1 MATQKSSSPYTG
13 SPLGIITSL
22 SEFEYKT
29 QNGFE
34 SIFTSYQSK
43 GQKHVLKSYSGYNK
57 TAVLSGTP
65 HSNEVYDISTSNIID
80 KLKGFEH
87 LKLNFADFAYLKN
100 FGVYPN
106 NRMVIARRFPK
117 PVVDDLYSTKPDVPG
132 NPLSTVI
139 GYIGEDEDFIK
150 LSFNETWGNA
160 EVSFVNVL
168 NSLGKDFGFN
178 LGKGLGSILEDYA
191 NVVTLPG
198 ATLLLQRQIMAAV
211 GLFGDGVTYKDGQF
225 VNSSGQKVNVP
236 NIAQGD
242 PNLIKEAKARTL
254 IDENEPGTGL
264 ECKVNIQL
272 KTVYEQKFINGVD
285 PTVVFMDILNN
296 TLNMGTSISS
306 FYLGKQVDAS
316 RSVENYL
323 ERFMK
328 DPGQEIKKFIE
339 SIISAFK
346 ESLKK
351 LDDAM
356 KKAKVSDEDRK
367 NKEDGSG
374 GTQILEDISKL
385 IDTFSSAVGTVRD
398 YVSDFIRAK
407 YKVKFIG
414 IINAL
419 TGGPSTPWHV
429 TIGNPLRPIFCS
441 GDMLCKGVDVNFG
454 PQLSFNDLPTFIEV
468 TVNLE
473 SARNIGLQEIFGKF
487 NTGGIRTVSGT
498 HSGEYLA
505 GIADSFWTFQGVT
518 SSVPSKTAQS
528 TQYSDNIE
536 KTDNSI
542 SATQSNLTKVV
553 PTVGTSSITPS
564 NISSEI
570 NANPFSID
578 SISPVGTNFECDQL
592 RIDNMQD
599 VTGTVEGTIDQKQ
612 ISLDINNSGIN
623 SKVINNNSGIS
634 VSKSYNYEILRN
646 VSGSGNFVSLSVKD
660 ETSKIVYTDS
670 KIYTSLDNI
679 DEIESQLR
687 IKAKTILNDY

>member
-1 MATQKSSSPYTG
+1 MAIQKSSAPYTG
-13 SPLGIITSL
+13 SPLGLITSL
-22 SEFEYKT
+22 SEFEYKSDK
-29 QNGFE
+29 GYE

-43 GQKHVLKSYSGYNK
+43 GQKHILKSYAGYNK

-65 HSNEVYDISTSNIID
+65 HSNEVYDVSTSNIID
-80 KLKGFEH
+80 KLKSLDH

-106 NRMVIARRFPK
+106 NRMVVARRFPT
-117 PVVDDLYSTKPDVPG
+117 PVVDDLYSTKPGIVG

-139 GYIGEDEDFIK
+139 GYIGEDEDFLK
-150 LSFNETWGNA
+150 LSFSESWRDA

-178 LGKGLGSILEDYA
+178 LGGGLGSILEGA
-191 NVVTLPG
+191 VNAVPLPG
-198 ATLLLQRQIMAAV
+198 ATLLLQRKIMESIGIINPGEAAV
-211 GLFGDGVTYKDGQF
+211 I
-225 VNSSGQKVNVP
+225 P
-236 NIAQGD
+236 QGD
-242 PNLIKEAKARTL
+242 PNLIKEARARTL
-254 IDENEPGTGL
+254 IGENDPGSGL
-264 ECKVNIQL
+264 ECKINLQI

-296 TLNMGTSISS
+296 TLNMGTSVAT

-316 RSVENYL
+316 KSVSAYL
-323 ERFMK
+323 EKFMK

-346 ESLKK
+346 ESLKR
-351 LDDAM
+351 LDEAM

-385 IDTFSSAVGTVRD
+385 INTFTSAVGSVRD

-407 YKVKFIG
+407 YKIKFIG

-473 SARNIGLQEIFGKF
+473 SARNLGLQEIFGKF

-505 GIADSFWTFQGVT
+505 GIADSFWTFTGVT
-518 SSVPSKTAQS
+518 SSQFSKTSLS
-528 TQYSDNIE
+528 TQFTDNTE

-542 SATQSNLTKVV
+542 FATQSNLTKVV
-553 PTVGTSSITPS
+553 SITSTSSITPS
-564 NISSEI
+564 NLSLEI
-570 NANPFSID
+570 NCDPLNPD
-578 SISPVGTNFECDQL
+578 PVSPAGLNFVSDKI
-592 RIDNMQD
+592 RIDNMQ
-599 VTGTVEGTIDQKQ
+599 TTIGSVEGSVDQK
-612 ISLDINNSGIN
+612 ISPVNIENTGVNSKIINN
-623 SKVINNNSGIS
+623 IS
-634 VSKSYNYEILRN
+634 EKPLKGSYKYETIRN
-646 VSGSGNFVSLSVKD
+646 ISGSGNYVNLTVKD
-660 ETSKIVYTDS
+660 DTNKIVFTDS
-670 KIYTSLDNI
+670 KIYNLSDDIN
-679 DEIESQLR
+679 EIESQLR

>member
-1 MATQKSSSPYTG
+1 MAIQKSSAPYTG
-13 SPLGIITSL
+13 SPLGLITSL
-22 SEFEYKT
+22 SEFEYKSDK
-29 QNGFE
+29 GYE

-43 GQKHVLKSYSGYNK
+43 GQKHILKSYAGYNK

-65 HSNEVYDISTSNIID
+65 HSNEVYDVSTSNIID
-80 KLKGFEH
+80 KLKSLDH

-106 NRMVIARRFPK
+106 NRMVVARRFPT
-117 PVVDDLYSTKPDVPG
+117 PVVDDLYSTKPGIVG

-139 GYIGEDEDFIK
+139 GYIGEDEDFLK
-150 LSFNETWGNA
+150 LSFSESWRDA

-178 LGKGLGSILEDYA
+178 LGGGLGSILEGA
-191 NVVTLPG
+191 VNAVPLPG
-198 ATLLLQRQIMAAV
+198 ATLLLQRKIMESIGIINPGEAAV
-211 GLFGDGVTYKDGQF
+211 I
-225 VNSSGQKVNVP
+225 P
-236 NIAQGD
+236 QGD
-242 PNLIKEAKARTL
+242 PNLIKEARARTL
-254 IDENEPGTGL
+254 IGENDPGSGL
-264 ECKVNIQL
+264 ECKINLQI

-296 TLNMGTSISS
+296 TLNMGTSVAT

-316 RSVENYL
+316 KSVSAYL
-323 ERFMK
+323 EKFMK

-351 LDDAM
+351 LDEAM

-385 IDTFSSAVGTVRD
+385 INTFTSAVGSVRD

-407 YKVKFIG
+407 YKIKFIG

-473 SARNIGLQEIFGKF
+473 SARNLGLQEIFGKF

-505 GIADSFWTFQGVT
+505 GIADSFWTFTGVT
-518 SSVPSKTAQS
+518 SSQFSKTSLS
-528 TQYSDNIE
+528 TQFTDNTE

-542 SATQSNLTKVV
+542 FATQSNLTKVV
-553 PTVGTSSITPS
+553 SITSTSSITPS
-564 NISSEI
+564 NLSLEI
-570 NANPFSID
+570 NCDPLNPD
-578 SISPVGTNFECDQL
+578 PVSPAGLNFVSDKI
-592 RIDNMQD
+592 RIDNMQ
-599 VTGTVEGTIDQKQ
+599 TTIGSVEGSVDQK
-612 ISLDINNSGIN
+612 ISPVNIENTGVNSKIINN
-623 SKVINNNSGIS
+623 IS
-634 VSKSYNYEILRN
+634 EKPLKGSYKYETIRN
-646 VSGSGNFVSLSVKD
+646 ISGSGNYVNLTVKD
-660 ETSKIVYTDS
+660 DTNKIVFTDS
-670 KIYTSLDNI
+670 KIYNLSDDIN
-679 DEIESQLR
+679 EIESQLR

>member
-1 MATQKSSSPYTG
+1 MAVQKSSSPYTG
-13 SPLGIITSL
+13 SPLGLITSL
-22 SEFEYKT
+22 TEFEYKT
-29 QNGFE
+29 DKGFE
-34 SIFTSYQSK
+34 SIFTSYQEK
-43 GQKHVLKSYSGYNK
+43 GQKHVLKSYAGYNR

-65 HSNEVYDISTSNIID
+65 HSNEVYDVSTSNIVD
-80 KLKGFEH
+80 KLKSLDH

-106 NRMVIARRFPK
+106 NRMVIARRYSK
-117 PVVDDLYSTKPDVPG
+117 PVVDDLYSTKPEIVG

-150 LSFNETWGNA
+150 LSFNENWGEA

-178 LGKGLGSILEDYA
+178 LGGGLGSILEGAA
-191 NVVTLPG
+191 NVVPLPG
-198 ATLLLQRQIMAAV
+198 ATLLLQRKIMESIGIIKPGEAAV
-211 GLFGDGVTYKDGQF
+211 I
-225 VNSSGQKVNVP
+225 S
-236 NIAQGD
+236 QGD
-242 PNLIKEAKARTL
+242 PNLIKEARARRL
-254 IDENEPGTGL
+254 LDENDPGSGL

-272 KTVYEQKFINGVD
+272 KTIYEQKFINGVD

-296 TLNMGTSISS
+296 TLNMGTSVAT

-316 RSVENYL
+316 RTVENYL
-323 ERFMK
+323 EKFMK

-346 ESLKK
+346 ESLKR
-351 LDDAM
+351 LDEAM
-356 KKAKVSDEDRK
+356 KKAKVSEEDRK
-367 NKEDGSG
+367 NKEDGFG
-374 GTQILEDISKL
+374 GSQILEDISKL
-385 IDTFSSAVGTVRD
+385 VDVFSSAVGEVKD
-398 YVSDFIRAK
+398 YVYDFIRSK

-454 PQLSFNDLPTFIEV
+454 PQLSFNDLPTYIEV
-468 TVNLE
+468 TVTLE

-505 GIADSFWTFQGVT
+505 GIADSFWTFTGIT
-518 SSVPSKTAQS
+518 SSQASKTTLSQQF
-528 TQYSDNIE
+528 TDNIE

-542 SATQSNLTKVV
+542 FNSQPNLTKVV
-553 PTVGTSSITPS
+553 PVSGTSDITPS
-564 NISSEI
+564 NLSFEI
-570 NANPFSID
+570 NADPLNVE
-578 SISPVGTNFECDQL
+578 SISPAGFNYASDKL
-592 RIDNMQD
+592 RIDNMQE
-599 VTGTVEGTIDQKQ
+599 TIGTTEGTIDQKLQ
-612 ISLDINNSGIN
+612 PLNIENSGIN
-623 SKVINNNSGIS
+623 SKVINNLSTSPIK
-634 VSKSYNYEILRN
+634 KSYRYETIQN
-646 VSGSGNFVSLSVKD
+646 ISGSGNYVNLTVKD
-660 ETSKIVYTDS
+660 ESNKIVYTDS
-670 KIYTSLDNI
+670 KIYNSGDNI
-679 DEIESQLR
+679 SDIESQLR

>member
-1 MATQKSSSPYTG
+1 MAIQKSSAPYTG
-13 SPLGIITSL
+13 SPLGLITSL
-22 SEFEYKT
+22 SEFEYKSDK
-29 QNGFE
+29 GYE

-43 GQKHVLKSYSGYNK
+43 GQKHILKSYAGYNK

-80 KLKGFEH
+80 KLKSLDH

-106 NRMVIARRFPK
+106 NRMIVARRFPT
-117 PVVDDLYSTKPDVPG
+117 PVVDDLYSTKTGIVG

-139 GYIGEDEDFIK
+139 GYIGEDEDFLK
-150 LSFNETWGNA
+150 LSFNENWGDA

-178 LGKGLGSILEDYA
+178 LGGGLGSILEGAA
-191 NVVTLPG
+191 NVVPLPG
-198 ATLLLQRQIMAAV
+198 ATLLLQRKIMESIGIIKPGEAAV
-211 GLFGDGVTYKDGQF
+211 I
-225 VNSSGQKVNVP
+225 P
-236 NIAQGD
+236 QGD
-242 PNLIKEAKARTL
+242 PNLIKEARARTL
-254 IDENEPGTGL
+254 IGENDPGSGL
-264 ECKVNIQL
+264 ECKINLQI

-296 TLNMGTSISS
+296 TLNMGTSVAT

-316 RSVENYL
+316 KSVSAYL
-323 ERFMK
+323 EKFMK

-351 LDDAM
+351 LDEAM

-367 NKEDGSG
+367 NEENGSG

-385 IDTFSSAVGTVRD
+385 INTFTSAVGSVRD

-407 YKVKFIG
+407 YKIKFIG

-473 SARNIGLQEIFGKF
+473 SARNLGLQEIFGKF
-487 NTGGIRTVSGT
+487 NTGGIRTASGT

-505 GIADSFWTFQGVT
+505 GIADSFWTFTGVT
-518 SSVPSKTAQS
+518 SSQFSKTSLS
-528 TQYSDNIE
+528 TQFTDNTE

-542 SATQSNLTKVV
+542 FATQSNLTKVV
-553 PTVGTSSITPS
+553 SITSTSSITPS
-564 NISSEI
+564 NLSLEI
-570 NANPFSID
+570 NCDPLNPDPVSPAGLNF
-578 SISPVGTNFECDQL
+578 ISDRI
-592 RIDNMQD
+592 RIDNMQ
-599 VTGTVEGTIDQKQ
+599 TTIGTVEGSVDQK
-612 ISLDINNSGIN
+612 ISPVNIENMGIN
-623 SKVINNNSGIS
+623 SKIINNLSEKPIK
-634 VSKSYNYEILRN
+634 VSYKYETIRN
-646 VSGSGNFVSLSVKD
+646 ISGSGNYVNLTVKD
-660 ETSKIVYTDS
+660 DTNKIVFTDS
-670 KIYTSLDNI
+670 KIYNLSDDIN
-679 DEIESQLR
+679 EIESQLR